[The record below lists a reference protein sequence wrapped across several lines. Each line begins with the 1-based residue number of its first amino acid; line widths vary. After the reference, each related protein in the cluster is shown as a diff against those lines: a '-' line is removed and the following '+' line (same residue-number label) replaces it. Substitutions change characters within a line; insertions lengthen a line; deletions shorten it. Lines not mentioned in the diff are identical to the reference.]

1 MRRNNETTATV
12 FERAVERRIQL
23 SEDMIDGHIRQRTA
37 RQLDGLVRTVCIVV
51 IVVGVSS
58 ALIVLARSLG
68 VVYGG

>member
-37 RQLDGLVRTVCIVV
+37 RQLDGLVRTVCIAV